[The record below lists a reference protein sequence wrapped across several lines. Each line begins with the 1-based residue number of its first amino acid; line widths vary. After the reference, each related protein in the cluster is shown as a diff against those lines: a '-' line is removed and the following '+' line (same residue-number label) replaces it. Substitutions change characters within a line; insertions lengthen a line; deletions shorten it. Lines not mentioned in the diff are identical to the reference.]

1 MHLYL
6 LIIATVCLQKTSS
19 ADLHQSL
26 AACNPLQFVSATAA
40 VHVSLLYTAAVLEM
54 IVPAVEA
61 LMPDKAP
68 LVFGVWTGC
77 NALALRISYG
87 RKGSVLGK
95 QVSA

>member
-26 AACNPLQFVSATAA
+26 AACNPLHFASATAA
-40 VHVSLLYTAAVLEM
+40 LHVSLLYTAAALEI
-54 IVPAVEA
+54 IVPAVDA
-61 LMPDKAP
+61 MMPDKTP
-68 LVFGVWTGC
+68 LVVGAWTGC

-87 RKGSVLGK
+87 RTRSVLGE